1 MKQYSSL
8 FGVKKFKPK
17 FLMLWTCLALL
28 ITIFSLLFY
37 SRKPMSRYLE
47 NQKVKDGDCCEIALR
62 DPILVS
68 GNSEP
73 ETLKQESV
81 KETSPAPSDSS
92 ADSSEE
98 KPSSPNLLQKRSNFK
113 VRSRSDSFCNE
124 RTTSRGAF
132 HKGILKLSNSANR
145 LRSLSESCAEN
156 YRISQKDESNSGLD
170 EWLEEEESD
179 SCKVKKTVR
188 FSETIHR
195 QLFRSNSSI

>member
-8 FGVKKFKPK
+8 LGVKKFKPK

-124 RTTSRGAF
+124 
-132 HKGILKLSNSANR
+132 
-145 LRSLSESCAEN
+145 
-156 YRISQKDESNSGLD
+156 
-170 EWLEEEESD
+170 
-179 SCKVKKTVR
+179 VR
-188 FSETIHR
+188 FLNNYLTEIRLLTVVI
-195 QLFRSNSSI
+195 SSVPRPEVPFIRVS